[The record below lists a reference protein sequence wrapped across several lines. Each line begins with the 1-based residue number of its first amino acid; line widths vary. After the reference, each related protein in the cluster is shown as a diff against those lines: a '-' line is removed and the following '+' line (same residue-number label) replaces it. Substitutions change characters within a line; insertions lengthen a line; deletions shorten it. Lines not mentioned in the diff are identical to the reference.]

1 MKISKGWKTF
11 IGLIIITALVITVVL
26 LKGPFYYQARSY
38 LVMYA
43 FSKYEEQKSLLQK
56 NNISLDIPGGIST
69 PEKDWYPF
77 VMVFNA
83 DQSFSRYTGRDLAL
97 TILYNFGAFD
107 WDMSSSNYF
116 QEKSPYYNSFYGGYL
131 VKDNSGSGKYG
142 FTPEGKLDVSEA
154 MAVPEY
160 DFKYLVLESLGCP
173 REKLTMSVIKYDLE
187 ENVTYAGYPGWTKID
202 AHLLVNN
209 PSHQFRGNKRAYI
222 QYGYPL
228 KQAGRGDFELMN
240 TRGRIYA
247 RYFEEFNTTVFL
259 YILTPSEDTLEKCD
273 QEILSKTVINTKK

>member
-1 MKISKGWKTF
+1 MKVPKHWKTF
-11 IGLIIITALVITVVL
+11 LGLIIITLLVITVIL

-43 FSKYEEQKSLLQK
+43 FSKYEAGKSILRK
-56 NNISLDIPGGIST
+56 DNITLEIPGGIST

-83 DQSFSRYTGRDLAL
+83 DEGFSRYTGRDLAL

-107 WDMSSSNYF
+107 WDMSSSNYYRAN
-116 QEKSPYYNSFYGGYL
+116 SPYYNSFYGGYL
-131 VKDNSGSGKYG
+131 VKANSGLERYG
-142 FTPEGKLDVSEA
+142 FTPEGKLDINQV

-173 REKLTMSVIKYDLE
+173 REKLTMEVLTYDLT
-187 ENVTYAGYPGWTKID
+187 ENVFYAGYQGWTKVD
-202 AHLLVNN
+202 AKMLVNS
-209 PSHQFRGNKRAYI
+209 PSHQFRGNRRAYI

-228 KQAGRGDFELMN
+228 KQAGQEDFELMVA
-240 TRGRIYA
+240 RGRIYV
-247 RYFEEFNTTVFL
+247 RYFQEFKTTVFL
-259 YILTPSEDTLEKCD
+259 YILTPDQGTLEKCD
-273 QEILSKTVINTKK
+273 REILSKTVIR